1 MLDTH
6 LSIVGICVLVFI
18 LIWHDRRIT
27 LFMQLF
33 WMILFTIIASISGCE
48 VVVKLYEMIHD

>member
-18 LIWHDRRIT
+18 LIWHDSQISLMMRV
-27 LFMQLF
+27 F

-48 VVVKLYEMIHD
+48 VMVKLYEMIRD